1 MEANLRAAKFDQLLF
16 VILMLQ
22 EKLKAKVIQPLCT
35 VISHSILSRL
45 VHSHNL
51 LYFRKFRDVNW
62 VIIVVEKSAS
72 DWDTDTIT
80 NLNKNVSIRFSTSL
94 AGEAP
99 LKRSVP
105 VAPSASATFGPRL
118 PARSLLRGRLRNCL
132 IHCVVIVISDRNCVG
147 KHSNAF
153 LVIQSF
159 RDCFYFFESQIHFL
173 FIFECIFKSE
183 KYRSIP
189 QYWLKLPDWSFQI
202 EVSRLKF
209 TDWSLQ
215 IEVWL
220 KFDCYFWVAFAL
232 IHDCPVCLTT
242 VRKYFWNIWKDGNI
256 NNINNV
262 IKILFL

>member
-1 MEANLRAAKFDQLLF
+1 MIINRRYRDS
-16 VILMLQ
+16 
-22 EKLKAKVIQPLCT
+22 
-35 VISHSILSRL
+35 ISVDCRCRL
-45 VHSHNL
+45 P
-51 LYFRKFRDVNW
+51 RDVNW

-132 IHCVVIVISDRNCVG
+132 IHCVVLVFLIAIHANCFG
-147 KHSNAF
+147 KHSNAC
-153 LVIQSF
+153 LVIS
-159 RDCFYFFESQIHFL
+159 DCFGYFRMSNTFFRVYFQNWK
-173 FIFECIFKSE
+173 KSA
-183 KYRSIP
+183 
-189 QYWLKLPDWSFQI
+189 LL
-202 EVSRLKF
+202 
-209 TDWSLQ
+209 

-220 KFDCYFWVAFAL
+220 KFDFYFWVAFVL

-242 VRKYFWNIWKDGNI
+242 VRKYFWNIWKY
-256 NNINNV
+256 
-262 IKILFL
+262 

>member
-1 MEANLRAAKFDQLLF
+1 M
-16 VILMLQ
+16 
-22 EKLKAKVIQPLCT
+22 
-35 VISHSILSRL
+35 
-45 VHSHNL
+45 
-51 LYFRKFRDVNW
+51 
-62 VIIVVEKSAS
+62 EKSAS

-153 LVIQSF
+153 LVISELS
-159 RDCFYFFESQIHFL
+159 RLFL
-173 FIFECIFKSE
+173 FFRKSNTFFIYFRMYFQ
-183 KYRSIP
+183 KWKIP
-189 QYWLKLPDWSFQI
+189 KHSAVLI
-202 EVSRLKF
+202 EVTRLKF
-209 TDWSLQ
+209 PDWSLQ

-220 KFDCYFWVAFAL
+220 
-232 IHDCPVCLTT
+232 
-242 VRKYFWNIWKDGNI
+242 
-256 NNINNV
+256 
-262 IKILFL
+262 LFLSCVCIDSWLPSLLDNSAEIFLKYLEILKLGRLQTRGQTPPPQLPQNHPRPPSP

>member
-1 MEANLRAAKFDQLLF
+1 M
-16 VILMLQ
+16 
-22 EKLKAKVIQPLCT
+22 IQPLCT

-51 LYFRKFRDVNW
+51 LYFRKFRDVNR

-153 LVIQSF
+153 LVISELS
-159 RDCFYFFESQIHFL
+159 RLFL
-173 FIFECIFKSE
+173 FFRKSNTFFI
-183 KYRSIP
+183 YFRM
-189 QYWLKLPDWSFQI
+189 YFQ
-202 EVSRLKF
+202 K
-209 TDWSLQ
+209 
-215 IEVWL
+215 
-220 KFDCYFWVAFAL
+220 
-232 IHDCPVCLTT
+232 
-242 VRKYFWNIWKDGNI
+242 
-256 NNINNV
+256 
-262 IKILFL
+262 

>member
-1 MEANLRAAKFDQLLF
+1 MK
-16 VILMLQ
+16 
-22 EKLKAKVIQPLCT
+22 
-35 VISHSILSRL
+35 
-45 VHSHNL
+45 
-51 LYFRKFRDVNW
+51 W

-153 LVIQSF
+153 LVISELS
-159 RDCFYFFESQIHFL
+159 RLFL
-173 FIFECIFKSE
+173 FFRKSNTFFIYFRMYFQ
-183 KYRSIP
+183 KWKIP
-189 QYWLKLPDWSFQI
+189 KHSAVLIEVTRLKFPDWSFQI
-202 EVSRLKF
+202 EVYRLKF
-209 TDWSLQ
+209 TDWSLIVISELRLHWFMIAQ
-215 IEVWL
+215 FAWQQCGNIFEISGNTKVRAFTDQRSDAPPTPSKSSSPPL
-220 KFDCYFWVAFAL
+220 PINFGRFCPTLIDLYFW
-232 IHDCPVCLTT
+232 
-242 VRKYFWNIWKDGNI
+242 RR
-256 NNINNV
+256 
-262 IKILFL
+262 